1 MLLACAAAACS
12 SDGLPTSGPPPPTPA
27 AAPSTAAAGQA
38 AGADGAPGRVE
49 ESDPAAPD
57 AAPPDAAAAGSPST
71 VASSPGGSDAGPAED
86 SEAGSELAGPQA
98 AQSADAT
105 AAAED
110 PGAGLEA
117 AEDAPVRAGE
127 SDPPPP
133 AAPAPEP
140 DGGAEAPPSPV
151 PQDEQ
156 ADPEEGAGREDEAEV
171 RRGAVSAAAATAPDP
186 PETVIRVDPAARLYE
201 EAADLVLRSSGFY
214 PDLRVELDP
223 EAAAAEAAGSIEA
236 FHRRSYI
243 VEAEAGQVLRARLE
257 APAGVWIEVRHNDLA
272 VPPEGGVLQVVEE
285 ELPAGGAWRL
295 SVLSAAVETVD
306 YRLAVE
312 VLPPPPVVYLTF
324 DDGPHPVHT
333 SEVLDLLGRY
343 GAQATFFVVGRMVQR
358 FPELTQ
364 RIVDE
369 GHTLANHTWNHEN
382 LTKLSRAAF
391 DRTIARTQ
399 EVLGGRAAACLRP
412 PYGAID
418 GAGREWAAAHG
429 LDVIMWDVSGADW
442 LGYTSEEIA
451 GRVLQGAHDGSV
463 VMLHDGGG
471 DRSRT
476 VRALEPILEGLSER
490 GMRFR
495 ALCGPAGA
503 ADRG

>member
-1 MLLACAAAACS
+1 MGAGSEAA
-12 SDGLPTSGPPPPTPA
+12 DD
-27 AAPSTAAAGQA
+27 APV
-38 AGADGAPGRVE
+38 RVE
-49 ESDPAAPD
+49 ESDPA
-57 AAPPDAAAAGSPST
+57 
-71 VASSPGGSDAGPAED
+71 
-86 SEAGSELAGPQA
+86 
-98 AQSADAT
+98 
-105 AAAED
+105 
-110 PGAGLEA
+110 
-117 AEDAPVRAGE
+117 
-127 SDPPPP
+127 PP
-133 AAPAPEP
+133 AAP
-140 DGGAEAPPSPV
+140 
-151 PQDEQ
+151 
-156 ADPEEGAGREDEAEV
+156 DP
-171 RRGAVSAAAATAPDP
+171 
-186 PETVIRVDPAARLYE
+186 ARLYE
-201 EAADLVLRSSGFY
+201 EAADLVLQSSGFY
-214 PDLRVELDP
+214 PDLRVDLNP
-223 EAAAAEAAGSIEA
+223 EAAAAQAAGSIEA

-243 VEAEAGQVLRARLE
+243 VEAEGGQVLRARLE
-257 APAGVWIEVRHNDLA
+257 APAGVWIEVRQNTLA
-272 VPPEGGVLQVVEE
+272 VPSEGGVLQTVEG
-285 ELPAGGAWRL
+285 ELPAGGAWRV
-295 SVLSAAVETVD
+295 SVVSAAAETVD

-418 GAGREWAAAHG
+418 GARREWADAHG

-442 LGYTSEEIA
+442 LGLTSEEIA